1 MPYTPKLPGP
11 KPTKAKRNAR
21 KPACPL
27 ESGDTKLLDI
37 CAEAGDIAVGLKPAI
52 GLSHPPSS
60 KSFILSDATTI
71 YVAGNDEVVCPE
83 AAAGLE
89 QNTDQNEAEDEV
101 TAMSKSMH
109 AVDTEEIQTTAD
121 YSEALATAST
131 SGNGRI
137 LMEERASTEVRSLTP
152 IDISCQYTPYQSI
165 GNGNYR
171 QDIEEQSSDTGT
183 FTSMFGLDNLI
194 ADGVVLGL
202 MPNDDG
208 ELTSSSELTIVD
220 FDSRVEDAA
229 ESRDKQ
235 QQLQRWGDLTPCLK
249 EAGRVES
256 SGTTTSRDGGKED
269 DVVSAGGFGKES
281 EASNN
286 DKRDRYEVERIFD
299 HDEHN
304 GRKRYLVKWSGWSAE
319 DMTWE
324 PEGNLDDCQYIVE
337 QYWKSV
343 ENLDTTGNISGT
355 SAHSLVRDDRSHLM
369 HPLVKRSAPRLTTRK
384 RKVSQDEQDFS
395 TADEENKRTH
405 TVSLA
410 QQPIEDV
417 KDPQVEVP

>member
-1 MPYTPKLPGP
+1 MFLRYLIHDTANDTSYTPSASCSIFG
-11 KPTKAKRNAR
+11 
-21 KPACPL
+21 
-27 ESGDTKLLDI
+27 I
-37 CAEAGDIAVGLKPAI
+37 
-52 GLSHPPSS
+52 
-60 KSFILSDATTI
+60 
-71 YVAGNDEVVCPE
+71 NDE
-83 AAAGLE
+83 L
-89 QNTDQNEAEDEV
+89 
-101 TAMSKSMH
+101 
-109 AVDTEEIQTTAD
+109 
-121 YSEALATAST
+121 
-131 SGNGRI
+131 SGRANVAP
-137 LMEERASTEVRSLTP
+137 RASEV
-152 IDISCQYTPYQSI
+152 
-165 GNGNYR
+165 
-171 QDIEEQSSDTGT
+171 EQEVAWLEKQRVLNEPEQLSR
-183 FTSMFGLDNLI
+183 LV

-369 HPLVKRSAPRLTTRK
+369 HPLVKVFDRLDEVLTSLRDLLATQITQREAPQRSAPRLTTRK

-395 TADEENKRTH
+395 TADEENKRTRKRPKKH
-405 TVSLA
+405 CRSCRETGHNSRTC
-410 QQPIEDV
+410 PT
-417 KDPQVEVP
+417 